1 MQITEWQDFK
11 KGDIINKGFRIERI
25 QIKIDEKYFLDNF
38 IENIRDHLN
47 VLNEVNKIILKG
59 DDEPIALFPKNDN
72 EYFDNTVK
80 FLDNIKDT
88 DINTIYLSMM
98 ENNNELIET
107 KVFDDV
113 VYEIKLFSKIKIR
126 YFLKED

>member
-11 KGDIINKGFRIERI
+11 KGDIINKGFRI

>member
-38 IENIRDHLN
+38 IDNIRDHIN